1 MGLEINYTLIT
12 SSLTGL
18 DFLGKFARAIIEGV
32 GLIGLGIIVFTL
44 VLKAITLPFDVYQ
57 RYKTRKQTLIMRNM
71 KEDLEKLQ
79 KQYANDKTTYNQ
91 KMTELYKKNG
101 YSMFGACLPMLISLV
116 ILIVAFQGF
125 NSYSRYAN
133 VKQFVDMTDEFNAA
147 VLVYGTDGIDY
158 HLPIKGVEN
167 DETVITIDIDNK
179 AEWSKEEVFTEE
191 GGTSYNVKYEVVYG
205 EDGTL
210 PIQDENGN
218 LIREVPNETVRIRV
232 TSNKEGAY
240 LHYTYLICSYTYT
253 YDAAEERVLS
263 TPVHIAK
270 EDIHRDYY
278 IDLDEFKTYL
288 EGVAESDT
296 LAASTL
302 TAINE
307 DLNANEGELT
317 AAGKAE
323 CTSYVDKLG
332 AKAAREYYLHHK
344 MGFLWIKNVWESDAT
359 YKHPVPK
366 STPNKNAIKPEDYAR
381 LTSELSDQQKA
392 YNGYYILII
401 LSIGMMILSQ
411 IVTMRSQKEA
421 DKYQTVDGQGAVSQK
436 FMLVLMPLLYG
447 VFAFMYSAAFSI
459 YMIISSVVALI
470 VTLLCNLI
478 LGRIFK
484 KKENEAIKEK
494 YGRKLA
500 WMEKGDAKQ
509 QKKNKTKSRK

>member
-1 MGLEINYTLIT
+1 MIDYTIIT
-12 SSLTGL
+12 SSLAGL

-44 VLKAITLPFDVYQ
+44 VLKGITLPFDVYQ
-57 RYKTRKQTLIMRNM
+57 RYKTRKQTLIMRGM
-71 KEDLEKLQ
+71 KDDLDKLQ

-91 KMTELYKKNG
+91 KMMELYKKNG
-101 YSMFGACLPMLISLV
+101 YSMFGACLPMILSLV

-133 VKQFVDMTDEFNAA
+133 VKQFVDMTGEFNAA
-147 VLVYGTDGIDY
+147 VLGHGTDGIDY
-158 HLPIKGVEN
+158 HLPIEGVEN
-167 DETVITIDIDNK
+167 DGTVITIDIENK
-179 AEWSKEEVFTEE
+179 AEWSKEEAFTEE

-232 TSNKEGAY
+232 TSDKEGAY

-253 YDAAEERVLS
+253 YDAAEGRVIG

-317 AAGKAE
+317 AAGKAV

-332 AKAAREYYLHHK
+332 AIAAREYYLNHK

-359 YKHPVPK
+359 YRHPVPQ
-366 STPNKNAIKPEDYAR
+366 STPNKKAIAAGDYAR
-381 LTSELSDQQKA
+381 LTSELTDQQKA

-401 LSIGMMILSQ
+401 LSIGTMILSQ
-411 IVTMRSQKEA
+411 VVTMRSQKEA
-421 DKYQTVDGQGAVSQK
+421 NKYQTADGQGAKTQK
-436 FMLVLMPLLYG
+436 FMLFLMPILFG

-459 YMIISSVVALI
+459 YMIISSVVSLL

-478 LGRIFK
+478 LGRVFK
-484 KKENEAIKEK
+484 KKENAAIQEK

-500 WMEKGDAKQ
+500 WKDKDEK
-509 QKKNKTKSRK
+509 QKKSKTKSRK